1 MHPLIRFSYEAAGRV
16 TRVAVAVAPRGNS
29 KILRALSSRR
39 GLLGRY
45 RAWASTGRDRSRP
58 LLWVHAPSVGEGLQA
73 RPVVQ
78 AFRKKRP
85 DAQIVYTFYSPSA
98 ERFAASTGAD
108 FFDYLPF
115 DNERDTAE
123 ALDVISPTAVVFSK
137 LDVWPMFVAG
147 AAKRGVKTALLSATV
162 PESSRRRSGVALMA
176 LREAYE
182 ALDVVGAISP
192 SDAERLLAMGV
203 RGDRMTV
210 TGDTRY
216 DQVWERANAPNES
229 RDEIVKRYRDSRPTL
244 VAGSTWPS
252 DEKRLFPAWVQARRQ
267 LPGARLIIAPHEL
280 HKKHLAS
287 IEKWAR
293 ESSLTLSRTSEPE
306 ARATEVILVDQYG
319 ILADMY
325 AVADAAYVG
334 GGFHSDGLHS
344 LLEPASLGA
353 PVLMGPMHMD
363 NRDAGLLV
371 GGGGGMRCFGPGDIS
386 ARLLAWFRSPQ
397 VLARASASARRVVEA
412 GVGAGERSTELV
424 ESLFDRSDDT
434 IGRSTLKNER
444 DM

>member
-1 MHPLIRFSYEAAGRV
+1 MHPLVRFTYNAAGAV
-16 TRVAVAVAPRGNS
+16 TRFAVAVAPSGNS
-29 KILRALSSRR
+29 KILKALSSRR
-39 GLLGRY
+39 GLLDRY
-45 RAWASTGRDRSRP
+45 RAWASTTRDRARP
-58 LLWVHAPSVGEGLQA
+58 LLWIHAPSVGEGLQA
-73 RPVVQ
+73 LPIIQ
-78 AFRKKRP
+78 SFREKHP
-85 DAQIVYTFYSPSA
+85 EAQLVYTFYSPSA

-115 DNERDTAE
+115 DSERDTAE
-123 ALDVISPTAVVFSK
+123 ALDLIAPTAVVFSK
-137 LDVWPMFVAG
+137 LDVWPMFVA
-147 AAKRGVKTALLSATV
+147 AARQRGVKTALLSATV
-162 PESSRRRSGVALMA
+162 VESSRRRSGIALMA

-192 SDAERLLAMGV
+192 SDAERLLGMGV
-203 RGDRMTV
+203 RGERMTV

-216 DQVWERANAPNES
+216 DQVWARANAPNPA
-229 RDEIVKRYRDSRPTL
+229 RDAIVARYKDARPTL

-252 DEKRLFPAWVQARRQ
+252 DEKRLLPAWVQARRQ

-280 HKKHLAS
+280 TAKHLAS

-306 ARATEVILVDQYG
+306 TRATEVILVDEYG

-334 GGFHSDGLHS
+334 GGFHRDGLHS
-344 LLEPASLGA
+344 MLEPASFGA
-353 PVLMGPMHMD
+353 PVLIGPMHMD

-371 GGGGGMRCFGPGDIS
+371 GGGGGVRCFGPGDIS
-386 ARLLAWFRSPQ
+386 ARLLAWFRSPA

-412 GVGAGERSTELV
+412 GIGAGERSIELV
-424 ESLFDRSDDT
+424 ESLF
-434 IGRSTLKNER
+434 
-444 DM
+444 

>member
-1 MHPLIRFSYEAAGRV
+1 MHPLVRFSYEAAGTV
-16 TRVAVAVAPRGNS
+16 TRFGVAVAPRGKS
-29 KILRALSSRR
+29 KFLRALSSRR
-39 GLLGRY
+39 GLLDRY
-45 RAWASTGRDRSRP
+45 RAWGSTGRDRSRP

-73 RPVVQ
+73 LPVIQ

-85 DAQIVYTFYSPSA
+85 DAQLVYTFYSPSA
-98 ERFAASTGAD
+98 ERFATSTGAD

-115 DNERDTAE
+115 DNERDTAN
-123 ALDVISPTAVVFSK
+123 ALDAISPTAVVFSK

-147 AAKRGVKTALLSATV
+147 ATKRGVKTALLSATV
-162 PESSRRRSGVALMA
+162 PESSRRRSGIALMA
-176 LREAYE
+176 LREAYD

-216 DQVWERANAPNES
+216 DQVWARANAPNES
-229 RDEIVKRYRDSRPTL
+229 RDEIVARYKDPRPTL

-252 DEKRLFPAWVQARRQ
+252 DEKRLLPAWVHARRQ

-280 HKKHLAS
+280 NKKHLAS

-293 ESSLTLSRTSEPE
+293 ESSLTLSRTSEPV

-344 LLEPASLGA
+344 LLEPASFGA

-371 GGGGGMRCFGPGDIS
+371 GGGGAMRCFGPGDIS
-386 ARLLAWFRSPQ
+386 ARLLAWFRSPA

-412 GVGAGERSTELV
+412 GVGAGERSVELV
-424 ESLFDRSDDT
+424 EGLF
-434 IGRSTLKNER
+434 
-444 DM
+444 